1 MRNLTKLLAS
11 VLLIIWLNLFFISIV
26 YAYQDLGS
34 GSYFIQVILAAIFGV
49 SFFLTKY
56 WKKVKAFLNK
66 VLKRKADPHDGK
78 K

>member
-1 MRNLTKLLAS
+1 MRNLKKCLAS
-11 VLLIIWLNLFFISIV
+11 VLLILWFNLYFISIV

-34 GSYFIQVILAAIFGV
+34 GSYFIQIILAALFGG

-66 VLKRKADPHDGK
+66 MLKRKADPNDGK

>member
-34 GSYFIQVILAAIFGV
+34 GSYFIQIILAALFGG

-66 VLKRKADPHDGK
+66 VLKRKADPNDGEK
-78 K
+78 